1 MWPWTSEINGDANW
15 SVKFIGMTCHLD
27 RPVFECAKLIV
38 AWLFF
43 KSQIGNQ

>member
-1 MWPWTSEINGDANW
+1 
-15 SVKFIGMTCHLD
+15 LD